1 MPGTIRIGTSGWYYD
16 HWRGIFYPEDLPK
29 SDFLPYLAG
38 RVDTVELNN
47 SFYRLPTEA
56 AFEGGKKKT
65 PPGFLF
71 AAKLSRYITH
81 QKRLKDSKEPLALF
95 LERAQILEKKLGPI
109 LVQLPP
115 SFKRDDGRLLPFL
128 KILPKRIR
136 FTFEFRHESWFR
148 EEVYALLRKHNAS
161 LCLYELKG
169 TRIEDTVTADWVYIR
184 LHGPEQTA
192 YTGSYSDGALR
203 KWASRIRRW
212 AKEGWDVYCYFDND
226 QKAYAVGD
234 ALRLKKML
242 SA

>member
-1 MPGTIRIGTSGWYYD
+1 
-16 HWRGIFYPEDLPK
+16 
-29 SDFLPYLAG
+29 
-38 RVDTVELNN
+38 VDTVELNN

-56 AFEGGKKKT
+56 AFEGWKNKT

-192 YTGSYSDGALR
+192 YTGSY
-203 KWASRIRRW
+203 
-212 AKEGWDVYCYFDND
+212 FDND